1 MKAGDVTSRRRRRA
15 DGEQTR
21 ARVVDAAIESI
32 LAKGYYQTSSNEIA
46 RRAGVT
52 WGTIQHQFG
61 TREQLLLEVMNERW
75 HRLQRAV
82 ATATIDGDTLEAR
95 LHAVLEVLAV
105 HYDDPATLA
114 HIQILLDLSFDP
126 DTSEAAREAVEA
138 HGAELQR
145 AWQPLFEQALGD
157 AASDPLLVNYA
168 FSVLRGFLQGNLIAT
183 SIGAQASSRRQ
194 RALVVRGVACAIREQ
209 AAEKGHAVD

>member
-1 MKAGDVTSRRRRRA
+1 MRAAAHSLGQIRSRSSVTVLIAALENETNPSDVRREA
-15 DGEQTR
+15 
-21 ARVVDAAIESI
+21 
-32 LAKGYYQTSSNEIA
+32 
-46 RRAGVT
+46 
-52 WGTIQHQFG
+52 
-61 TREQLLLEVMNERW
+61 
-75 HRLQRAV
+75 
-82 ATATIDGDTLEAR
+82 ATALGLIGDASAASALRA
-95 LHAVLEVLAV
+95 ALASA
-105 HYDDPATLA
+105 DPYL
-114 HIQILLDLSFDP
+114 
-126 DTSEAAREAVEA
+126 SEAAREAVEA

-209 AAEKGHAVD
+209 AAEKGLAVD

>member
-1 MKAGDVTSRRRRRA
+1 MAASDPTSTRRRRA

-21 ARVVDAAIESI
+21 ARVIDAAIESI

-61 TREQLLLEVMNERW
+61 TREQLLLEVLNERW
-75 HRLQRAV
+75 SRLQQAV
-82 ATATIDGDTLEAR
+82 ATATIIGDSLEER
-95 LHAVLEVLAV
+95 LQAVLEVLAS
-105 HYDDPATLA
+105 HYEDRSTLA
-114 HIQILLDLSFDP
+114 HIQILLDLASDP
-126 DTSEAAREAVEA
+126 DTSGAAREAVKA
-138 HGAELQR
+138 HGTELQR
-145 AWQPLFEQALGD
+145 AFSPLFEQALGE
-157 AASDPLLVNYA
+157 AASDRALVNYA

-183 SIGAQASSRRQ
+183 SIGGQASSRRQ

-209 AAEKGHAVD
+209 AREQGFIVA